1 MKITSADIEDRVIR
15 IIGPQFFGIVIPNA
29 TGLISNQ
36 DRSVIFLMLS
46 YLYFIGLASMIWEG
60 NRFLL
65 FKLQDKF
72 SWFIH
77 PAQKALTLL
86 AANILYTTPLVMSVL
101 ILWYTMVRLPID
113 WKVVQITA
121 AVCVVCVIF
130 ITHVYE
136 TVFLIKQR
144 EGDMVE
150 NERLERAKVQAE
162 LEALKN
168 QIDPHFMFNSLN
180 NLSQLIDLDSKKA
193 KVFTENLA
201 EVYRYIL
208 GYKDQELVLLN
219 DEIDFMNQ
227 YTSLLQLRFGKA
239 LLVKNTFESN
249 QPNSYLIPPL
259 SVFMAI
265 ENVVKHNEITRKKP
279 LTVKLSIEEDYLQI
293 ANHLI
298 PKSEKTHS
306 SKIGLKNLEERFLLI
321 ADKKIEVTQS
331 DNQFR
336 LALPLLKLNA

>member
-1 MKITSADIEDRVIR
+1 MKVASVDVEDRVIR

-29 TGLISNQ
+29 TGLISND
-36 DRSVIFLMLS
+36 DRSVVFLLLS
-46 YLYFIGLASMIWEG
+46 YLYFIGLASLIWEG
-60 NRFLL
+60 NRYLL
-65 FKLQDKF
+65 FKLQHKF

-101 ILWYTMVRLPID
+101 ALWYTLVDDPMD
-113 WKVVQITA
+113 WQVIQITA

-144 EGDMVE
+144 ESDMVE
-150 NERLERAKVQAE
+150 NERLEKGKIQAE

-193 KVFTENLA
+193 RSYTENLA

-208 GYKDQELVLLN
+208 GYKDRELVLLN
-219 DEIDFMNQ
+219 DEVDFMNQ
-227 YTSLLQLRFGKA
+227 YTALLQLRFGEA
-239 LLVKNTFESN
+239 LVIENSLMPDHLN
-249 QPNSYLIPPL
+249 QYLIPPL
-259 SVFMAI
+259 SIFMAI
-265 ENVVKHNEITRKKP
+265 ENVVKHNELSRKKP
-279 LTVKLSIEEDYLQI
+279 ITVELSLLGEYLQI
-293 ANHLI
+293 MNQRI
-298 PKSEKTHS
+298 RKSSKPHS
-306 SKIGLKNLEERFLLI
+306 SKIGLKNLAERFLI
-321 ADKKIEVTQS
+321 ITTREIEVDEQQDSFTVR
-331 DNQFR
+331 F
-336 LALPLLKLNA
+336 PLLKLNV